1 MSYFGDLWNGNDDA
15 AEERRTREARMQR
28 GKSSLAGS
36 YGSQGV
42 NPMDGAM
49 AFAAKGFQQH
59 ADAAGQINKE
69 IGDEMDSRAA
79 QTREIRRMEHERAMK
94 QMELDAILARLAA
107 VSKSRPADGPAP
119 RASFPGGAIY

>member
-1 MSYFGDLWNGNDDA
+1 MSFFGDLWNGNDDA
-15 AEERRTREARMQR
+15 AEERRIREARMQR

-69 IGDEMDSRAA
+69 IGDEMDSRVA
-79 QTREIRRMEHERAMK
+79 QMREQRRMQHEKELLRMK
-94 QMELDAILARLAA
+94 MEMAEREREGQMIRQLLN
-107 VSKSRPADGPAP
+107 G
-119 RASFPGGAIY
+119 